1 MPWRLNAVQACK
13 EEYFQNSLH
22 TTHAHM
28 DGEGGVEKT
37 HNKLKKYT
45 FFCIFLWSYFS
56 MYEYKIHA
64 DIHAQQHTY
73 TEKQTQHTTFVFVT
87 FSPEFAYDYCEIW
100 QNPISSH
107 FHISSEAIVKPAA
120 GQHVMLNLVSV
131 MWQAPCTIRWGE
143 GCNRNCSTGS
153 TGCAPAA
160 LLRAQLTDIEMAQ
173 AVLSV

>member
-1 MPWRLNAVQACK
+1 MLFRLAKRDTFKAGYTQHM
-13 EEYFQNSLH
+13 H
-22 TTHAHM
+22 TWM
-28 DGEGGVEKT
+28 GGLKKP

-45 FFCIFLWSYFS
+45 FCIFLWSYFRCMITRCMQTYMHS
-56 MYEYKIHA
+56 STHTQKKKKK
-64 DIHAQQHTY
+64 QQ
-73 TEKQTQHTTFVFVT
+73 TTFLSVT
-87 FSPEFAYDYCEIW
+87 SSPEFAYDYCEIW

-120 GQHVMLNLVSV
+120 GQHVMLNLVLV
-131 MWQAPCTIRWGE
+131 MWQALCTIRWGE

-160 LLRAQLTDIEMAQ
+160 LLREQLTDIEMAQ